1 MIRRS
6 KALWAVL
13 CAFLLATCST
23 PEPERPEHVL
33 LVVIDTLRADHLS
46 IFGYPRPTS
55 PTIDALARDGV
66 LFKRALSQASFTSP
80 SMVSLM
86 TGRYIAKERA
96 TIPADLTTLAEN
108 FQRAGWATGGFVSN
122 KVVSAENGF
131 QRGFET
137 FTHLEDYGSNEA
149 IEAFL
154 AANRTR
160 KTLTYVH
167 LNEPHDLDL
176 QYLAPEGQ
184 RQWRESAGYLP
195 GDRAEYYERV
205 SASLGLANTP
215 ESVRKIQQEIGGYD
229 DEVRWVD
236 GRVGAVLA
244 AYERLGLRAKLT
256 VALTA
261 DHGEGLWQHVA
272 LMNGRRGAALRA
284 GEAPSLVNTLMPTH
298 GNQVHQS
305 LVHVPLVLSGVGLPR
320 GKPVDAPVENVDLY
334 PTLLELAGLKLQSG
348 LHGRSLLRWL
358 EPDAPR
364 EAHAFSFTRFN
375 VTVLDREGWALI
387 LPTPEGECAEQL
399 QLELF
404 YLPEDPHQRNNRAS
418 DKPQIIERLR
428 KVAEQRL
435 SIGIAEGDTQ
445 APSEQH
451 LSTLEQLGYMDQLQQ
466 INLRREYE
474 QASTADLLAK
484 FANSATPCTQ
494 RLLAAE
500 MLEKRALDDASKSAL
515 REHLARER
523 SNAVKAQLERA
534 LAR

>member
-13 CAFLLATCST
+13 CAFVLATCST

-55 PTIDALARDGV
+55 PTIDALAREGV

-108 FQRAGWATGGFVSN
+108 FQRAGWATGGFASN
-122 KVVSAENGF
+122 PLITAENGF
-131 QRGFET
+131 ARGFDT
-137 FTHLEDYGSNEA
+137 FAALAEHGPNEE
-149 IEAFL
+149 IERFL
-154 AANRTR
+154 SANKGRRTF
-160 KTLTYVH
+160 TYVH
-167 LNEPHDLDL
+167 ITEPHDP
-176 QYLAPEGQ
+176 YVSPEGQ

-195 GDRAEYYERV
+195 GDRAEFYARV
-205 SASLGLANTP
+205 AAELGLKSSP
-215 ESVRKIQQEIGGYD
+215 ELVSRIQQEIGGYD
-229 DEVRWVD
+229 DEVRYAD

-244 AYERLGLRAKLT
+244 HYAELGLRERLS

-272 LMNGRRGAALRA
+272 LMNGQRGKSVRA
-284 GEAPSLVNTLMPTH
+284 GETPDLMNTLMPTH

-320 GKPVDAPVENVDLY
+320 GKPIDAPVENVDLY

-348 LHGRSLLRWL
+348 LQGRSLLRWL
-358 EPDAPR
+358 ESEPPR

-375 VTVLDREGWALI
+375 VTVVDREGWALI
-387 LPTPEGECAEQL
+387 LPTAEGECAEQL

-404 YLPEDPHQRNNRAS
+404 YLPEDPHQRRNRAG
-418 DKPQIIERLR
+418 DKPQIVERLR

-435 SIGIAEGDTQ
+435 SIGIAEADAQ
-445 APSEQH
+445 PPSDENRAA
-451 LSTLEQLGYMDQLQQ
+451 LEQLGYLDQLAQAD
-466 INLRREYE
+466 LRREYE
-474 QASTADLLAK
+474 RAGTEELLAK

-500 MLEKRALDDASKSAL
+500 MLGKRALDEASKSAL
-515 REHLARER
+515 REHLARET
-523 SNAVKAQLERA
+523 SNAVKTQLERA